1 MSKRGVI
8 LTKPEHKYPSL
19 AVTKV
24 HCTTAHVA
32 FVTATIPPSI
42 TKSPHQYSAFASETP
57 PTRVWGIRKTRFLY
71 LPAERKHTHAC
82 GEDCLA
88 SLRWLQILE
97 TPPRIWGKPLPHKS
111 DTSNYRNTPQ
121 LCGESASNVSK
132 KGHRP
137 RNTPTCVGK
146 TSWENNCNN
155 TAKKHPHACEEDL
168 TVLSVEACPKETPP
182 IMWGRLNLF
191 LSAFAALRNT
201 PTYLGKT
208 KRPQQCS
215 YIN

>member
-1 MSKRGVI
+1 M
-8 LTKPEHKYPSL
+8 
-19 AVTKV
+19 
-24 HCTTAHVA
+24 
-32 FVTATIPPSI
+32 
-42 TKSPHQYSAFASETP
+42 
-57 PTRVWGIRKTRFLY
+57 WGIRKTRFLY
-71 LPAERKHTHAC
+71 LPAERKHTHVC

-88 SLRWLQILE
+88 SLRWSQILE

-121 LCGESASNVSK
+121 LCGESTSNVSN

-146 TSWENNCNN
+146 TSWENICNN

-182 IMWGRLNLF
+182 HRWGRHMILIVIGGFMPSKHPQLV
-191 LSAFAALRNT
+191 
-201 PTYLGKT
+201 GKT
-208 KRPQQCS
+208 EFIFVSFCCLKKHPHVFGEDKKAATVRP
-215 YIN
+215 Y